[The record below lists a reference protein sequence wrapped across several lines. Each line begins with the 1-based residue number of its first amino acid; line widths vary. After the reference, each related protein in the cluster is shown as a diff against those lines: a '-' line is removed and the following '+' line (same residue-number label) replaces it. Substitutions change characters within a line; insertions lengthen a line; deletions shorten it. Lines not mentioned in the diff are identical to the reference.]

1 MWLRRLNETLDPQ
14 TDARLEAYA
23 ARDRAMLTED
33 IARHQPDVILVDLM
47 KAFDWLAWARSDPAL
62 AEQMRSYRDYQKVGD
77 VLILRRADG
86 R

>member
-1 MWLRRLNETLDPQ
+1 VWLRRLNETLDPQ

-23 ARDRAMLTED
+23 ARDRAMLAED
-33 IARHQPDVILVDLM
+33 IARNRPDVILVDLM
-47 KAFDWLAWARSDPAL
+47 SDWLAWARSDPAL